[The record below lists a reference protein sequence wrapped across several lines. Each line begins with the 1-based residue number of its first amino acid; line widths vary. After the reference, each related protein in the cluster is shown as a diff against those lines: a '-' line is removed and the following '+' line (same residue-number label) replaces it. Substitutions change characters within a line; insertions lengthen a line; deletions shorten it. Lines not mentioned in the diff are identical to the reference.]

1 MNGGFLDWAST
12 SPIVRFPVD
21 TSKQWRNPNA
31 AYAYEERKAAELRE
45 KEMAELAR
53 LKQKYE
59 GKGGRE

>member
-1 MNGGFLDWAST
+1 MKAVFLDWAST

-59 GKGGRE
+59 GKEGEE